1 MSDVSRALSY
11 AQLKSALW
19 SRSGA
24 RVHAV
29 IDGLAVPGLPAKLA
43 AADVS
48 GWDCLERGAL
58 SPADAERAPYVVE
71 LRESSPFT
79 DWLLGAA
86 TAAHPQWGVVIACT
100 EALLRVREW
109 CRDLSTVVTPDGGR
123 RAFRWFDPEVLQTLL
138 PALSPSQLDT
148 VFRLD
153 QSLVLPAADAWT
165 WHAMHEG
172 VLAAERRALMAD
184 RTAP

>member
-1 MSDVSRALSY
+1 MSDASRVLSY

-29 IDGLAVPGLPAKLA
+29 IDGLAVPGLPARLA
-43 AADVS
+43 QADVA

-58 SPADAERAPYVVE
+58 SPTAAEHAPYVAE
-71 LRESSPFT
+71 LREGSPFT

-86 TAAHPQWGVVIACT
+86 TVAHPQWGVVVTCT

-109 CRDLSTVVTPDGGR
+109 CRDLSTVVMPDGAR

-172 VLAAERRALMAD
+172 LLATERRALMAD
-184 RTAP
+184 RAAP